1 MPKLPKRIN
10 PYLPDMADS
19 TYLIKDQL
27 LVIMLRSTN
36 TFITF
41 SEYFGCGASKRKF
54 PYNAWEPGSPRK

>member
-19 TYLIKDQL
+19 TYLIKDQF

-36 TFITF
+36 TFITL
-41 SEYFGCGASKRKF
+41 ANILDAAHQR
-54 PYNAWEPGSPRK
+54 GSSHTTHGN